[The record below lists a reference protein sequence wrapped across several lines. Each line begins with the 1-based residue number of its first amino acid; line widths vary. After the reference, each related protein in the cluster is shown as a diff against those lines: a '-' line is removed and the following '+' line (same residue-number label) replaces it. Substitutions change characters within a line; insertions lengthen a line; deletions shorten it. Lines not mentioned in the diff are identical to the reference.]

1 MPGVRKGCF
10 SPLRAFTNSLARIL
24 LQCRLFSLPT
34 AMSRADVH
42 TRFGSPGSPNRPK
55 RARSDRNNLPRART
69 RARVDR
75 SCRWCSHDD
84 ANRGHGGSCT
94 VAGDIPLDIAGLERM
109 CFGDIIKRAQESST
123 ALEAAICD
131 PRSQDLPKHAIVVRN
146 TGGPQNVW
154 FLHRSLEPLSE
165 MRTTNLWR
173 CCASMAWPP
182 ISLP

>member
-1 MPGVRKGCF
+1 
-10 SPLRAFTNSLARIL
+10 
-24 LQCRLFSLPT
+24 
-34 AMSRADVH
+34 MSRADVH

-131 PRSQDLPKHAIVVRN
+131 PRRHDHGGRPDATRERVSHAQEIARHRQLLRDARAEHDPYRQKEAYDEAALFRKEMSWQG
-146 TGGPQNVW
+146 TGG
-154 FLHRSLEPLSE
+154 
-165 MRTTNLWR
+165 
-173 CCASMAWPP
+173 C
-182 ISLP
+182 ISHMMMEHMGES